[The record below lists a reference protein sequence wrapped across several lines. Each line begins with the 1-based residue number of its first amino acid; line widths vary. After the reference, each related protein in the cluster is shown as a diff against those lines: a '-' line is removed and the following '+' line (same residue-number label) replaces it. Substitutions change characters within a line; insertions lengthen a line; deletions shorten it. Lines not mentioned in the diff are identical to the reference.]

1 MANALAYYDTAIIT
15 FAKSFKIET
24 PGVDVIK
31 LFTIEF
37 TSFHNKLERFV
48 LGHLF
53 KPTLTNTLDY

>member
-1 MANALAYYDTAIIT
+1 MANALAYYE
-15 FAKSFKIET
+15 SFKIET

-31 LFTIEF
+31 LFRSKF

-48 LGHLF
+48 HLF